1 LGVVELVVAEQPGRG
16 DVVSLHG
23 GLKEALALG
32 AGVRLDVSAT
42 ASLPPALAQLLVA
55 AGRSAA
61 ATGQPFVLVSPRPE
75 LVDAFQGLG
84 LFGDLMTLSME

>member
-1 LGVVELVVAEQPGRG
+1 MLVELVVVEQPGRG
-16 DVVSLHG
+16 DVVALHG
-23 GLKEALALG
+23 GLKEALAAG
-32 AGVRLDVSAT
+32 EGVRLDVSAT
-42 ASLPPALAQLLVA
+42 GSLPPALAQLLVA